1 MSSMLSNM
9 HHECPGIRWQDLVG
23 WTPHGFGVMVHADGA
38 SSRGNWI
45 DGEPAGQHVHTA
57 AEG

>member
-1 MSSMLSNM
+1 MLSNM
-9 HHECPGIRWQDLVG
+9 HNECPGIRWQDLVG

-38 SSRGNWI
+38 SSRGNWV
-45 DGEPAGQHVHTA
+45 DGEPVGQHVHTA